1 MGESVGLDSLVTL
14 HYRIAL
20 ADGNELIST
29 FGATPATLQ
38 MGSGELAPTLEL
50 CLAGLPV
57 GERRVFVL
65 GPERAFG
72 NHNPRLVE
80 RRERAGLPA
89 DLELAEMAFVQ
100 FKAPDGSMYAGMVRE
115 LNDDYAVIDF
125 NHPLAGKEIR
135 FEVEVVG
142 VL

>member
-1 MGESVGLDSLVTL
+1 MADSVEANSLVTL

-20 ADGNELIST
+20 ADGSELIST

-38 MGSGELAPTLEL
+38 MGSGELAPTLEV
-50 CLAGLPV
+50 CLAGLAV

-65 GPERAFG
+65 EPGKAFG
-72 NHNPRLVE
+72 AHNPRLVE

-89 DLELAEMAFVQ
+89 DMELEEMAFVQ
-100 FKAPDGSMYAGMVRE
+100 FKAPDGSAYAGQVRE
-115 LNDDYAVIDF
+115 IDDHTVVIDF